1 MSLVVHLVSEQES
14 KHLPNKREERKEEE
28 EEEKVKKRCENQK
41 VRDMM
46 TSSSFKF
53 FFIFFFFFQ
62 KRIVEKLFSVGG
74 LYTHREHSFI
84 KTCTIQVYICQLI
97 RIGGTEARLIY

>member
-1 MSLVVHLVSEQES
+1 MDLRVSLVVHLVSEQES

-28 EEEKVKKRCENQK
+28 EEEEKVKKRCENQK

-46 TSSSFKF
+46 TSSSFKLL
-53 FFIFFFFFQ
+53 FIFFFFQ

-74 LYTHREHSFI
+74 LYTHTEPSFI
-84 KTCTIQVYICQLI
+84 KTCTIHML
-97 RIGGTEARLIY
+97 TN